1 MSHINNYCL
10 IDTNNSTN
18 SCFNEDFNRIYNNK
32 DTEVYKLNINQG
44 KLKYKK
50 PINPGDSLQNSNPS
64 PVGDIMYTT
73 GHPINNNYVNL
84 QRNKL
89 TNDLNYT
96 SNSAVSDNSTLA
108 YAHTGKNPQDITVL
122 TEKQ

>member
-18 SCFNEDFNRIYNNK
+18 GCFNQNFNRIYNNK
-32 DTEVYKLNINQG
+32 ETEVYKLNINQG

-108 YAHTGKNPQDITVL
+108 YAHTGKNPQ
-122 TEKQ
+122 EKQ